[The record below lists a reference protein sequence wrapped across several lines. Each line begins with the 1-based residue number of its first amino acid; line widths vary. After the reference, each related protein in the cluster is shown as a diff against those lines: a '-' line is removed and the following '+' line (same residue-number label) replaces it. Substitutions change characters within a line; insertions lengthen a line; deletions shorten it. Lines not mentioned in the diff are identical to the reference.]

1 MNAPAPEDAPI
12 INEPENDP
20 TSKNSE
26 KTTEIG
32 ISHFQAKLD
41 EIWSQYDTNETGVLE
56 KDQALEFLR
65 ASMQKISNAP
75 PTDEVVEEKFRETDL
90 NGDGKLNREEVLQ
103 YLMEYAS

>member
-1 MNAPAPEDAPI
+1 MNVPAPENAPI

-75 PTDEVVEEKFRETDL
+75 LTDEAVEEKFKETDL